1 MGCFPSC
8 PALEE
13 GVFRHHAATRRL
25 TILEFLPPRP
35 ASSMNFPATVVGK
48 TNDDSALQERILI
61 NEESMARV
69 KAATVRL
76 HDALYLVPNISS
88 AFTGVHKQ
96 LPPAPSML
104 VPSSIDAGSRT
115 YNVDTSRVDTQ
126 PTTGDFQIVYSSLK
140 STYPGVGMPYY
151 EPTTPSID
159 TLIPSITHGSDSAS
173 SSTSTAT
180 LVPPREETYTIPQ
193 STSYYDI
200 SRPLPMPPRAR
211 VRGAKLTPSYS
222 SPAICTQDGIL
233 IFTKDGPVEIPR
245 PPFRPFSLGRCLT
258 LEERVERLER
268 MREDAL
274 AVVEARELEG
284 IDTMPVSAL
293 EEIEEENDV
302 EHDQAN
308 VETPVST

>member
-1 MGCFPSC
+1 M
-8 PALEE
+8 
-13 GVFRHHAATRRL
+13 FRHHAATRRL
-25 TILEFLPPRP
+25 TVLERLPPRP
-35 ASSMNFPATVVGK
+35 ASSMHFSATVDGRS
-48 TNDDSALQERILI
+48 NDDSALQERILI

-76 HDALYLVPNISS
+76 HNTLYLVPNISS
-88 AFTGVHKQ
+88 AFTGVNKQ

-104 VPSSIDAGSRT
+104 VPSSTDAGSSP
-115 YNVDTSRVDTQ
+115 YNVDTSRVDAQ
-126 PTTGDFQIVYSSLK
+126 PSTRDFQIVYSSLK

-151 EPTTPSID
+151 EPSTQTRD

-173 SSTSTAT
+173 SSGSTT
-180 LVPPREETYTIPQ
+180 TMTPPPKETHTIPQ
-193 STSYYDI
+193 SKSYYDI

-211 VRGAKLTPSYS
+211 ARGARLTPSCS
-222 SPAICTQDGIL
+222 SPAIYTQDGIL

-284 IDTMPVSAL
+284 IDKMPVSAL
-293 EEIEEENDV
+293 EEIEEEDDV
-302 EHDQAN
+302 VQDHAI